1 MKITMTIETLKAAR
15 EAITGGN
22 YYKSILL
29 DKLLDLI
36 LIEDLVNPDS
46 LVMPFLLGDPTAG
59 IFASQEKNS
68 DKNKIIEADF
78 LLKQDACVAGLP
90 MIEIAM
96 GALCAALD
104 RQSDL
109 PRISIEHHTQDGTY
123 IRCTPPNGL
132 PRTRIATLTGPA
144 DLILIAERTML
155 NLMQRMSG
163 VATMTRSFVDIA
175 VSKGVNLQVLDT
187 RKTMPG
193 LRLLDKY
200 AVLAGG
206 GTNHRFS
213 LAHAIMLKDNHIA
226 AAGSIEQAMQMA
238 RAADPDGKALFIE
251 IEVDTLDGLKQALDC
266 GAQRVMLDNFS
277 PEQVRQAVAFA
288 RVDRGLA
295 HDDLYIEV
303 SGGIDSDT
311 FADYLIS
318 GVSGI
323 SIGALTHSARNVD
336 ISLDFKV

>member
-36 LIEDLVNPDS
+36 LIEDLVDPDAV
-46 LVMPFLLGDPTAG
+46 VMPFLLGDPTAG
-59 IFASQEKNS
+59 IFASQEKNA
-68 DKNKIIEADF
+68 DKIIEADF
-78 LLKQDACVAGLP
+78 LLKQDACLAGLP
-90 MIEIAM
+90 LIEIAM
-96 GALCAALD
+96 GAMCAALQ
-104 RQSDL
+104 RESDMA
-109 PRISIEHHTQDGTY
+109 RISIEHHTQDGIY
-123 IRCTPPNGL
+123 IRCTPPDGM

-163 VATMTRSFVDIA
+163 VATMTRSFVDIV
-175 VSKGVNLQVLDT
+175 VSKGVDLQVLDT

-200 AVLAGG
+200 AVQAGG
-206 GTNHRFS
+206 GTNHRFN

-226 AAGSIEQAMQMA
+226 AASSIEQAMQMA

-288 RVDRGLA
+288 RGDRALT

-303 SGGIDSDT
+303 SGGIDAST
-311 FADYLIS
+311 FADYLIA

-336 ISLDFKV
+336 ISLDFKL

>member
-15 EAITGGN
+15 EAITGAN

-29 DKLLDLI
+29 DKLLNLL
-36 LIEDLVNPDS
+36 LIEDLVAPDAV
-46 LVMPFLLGDPTAG
+46 VMPFLLGDPTAG
-59 IFASQEKNS
+59 IFASREKN
-68 DKNKIIEADF
+68 DDKIIEADF

-96 GALCAALD
+96 GALCTALD
-104 RQSDL
+104 RQSDMS
-109 PRISIEHHTQDGTY
+109 RISIEPHTHDGTY
-123 IRCTPPNGL
+123 IRCTPPDGT

-175 VSKGVNLQVLDT
+175 ASKGVELQVLDT

-200 AVLAGG
+200 AVQAGG

-238 RAADPDGKALFIE
+238 RAADADGKALFIE

-266 GAQRVMLDNFS
+266 GAHRVMLDNFS

-288 RVDRGLA
+288 RGGRALT

-303 SGGIDSDT
+303 SGGIDAST
-311 FADYLIS
+311 FADYLIA

-336 ISLDFKV
+336 IALDFKV